1 MPEINK
7 VVTTLWYNKEDMRA
21 LRNVFPKADFCY
33 VDFYDKD
40 RLAQEV
46 KDADVAIIL
55 GDVDNCL
62 LGENR

>member
-1 MPEINK
+1 MPKINK

-40 RLAQEV
+40 RRAQYLKYAE
-46 KDADVAIIL
+46 VAIMMGYL
-55 GDVDNCL
+55 
-62 LGENR
+62 